1 MSKSFEK
8 AVSNLEEERVYEAIS
23 IEIAEGSVKA
33 GLWTKAIAEAD
44 GNEGRIESIYI
55 RLRFQNIVDE
65 ILVKKEQE
73 NRDAEKKNRAK
84 ERENNQKAEVES
96 KLKRQGEARESRPEQ
111 YRDVMENVARRLLK
125 HGGYSTEYLSFFNA
139 GAETY
144 GFSHEDIVQVAEE
157 IKKK

>member
-44 GNEGRIESIYI
+44 GNKERIESIYI

-65 ILVKKEQE
+65 MLVKKEQE
-73 NRDAEKKNRAK
+73 NRDAEKKTEPRK
-84 ERENNQKAEVES
+84 EKTIKR
-96 KLKRQGEARESRPEQ
+96 LK
-111 YRDVMENVARRLLK
+111 
-125 HGGYSTEYLSFFNA
+125 
-139 GAETY
+139 
-144 GFSHEDIVQVAEE
+144 
-157 IKKK
+157 